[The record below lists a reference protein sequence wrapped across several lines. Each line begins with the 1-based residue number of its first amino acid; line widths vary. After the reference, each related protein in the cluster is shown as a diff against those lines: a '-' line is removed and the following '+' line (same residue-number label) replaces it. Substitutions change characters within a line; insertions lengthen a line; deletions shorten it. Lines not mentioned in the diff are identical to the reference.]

1 MSEPDYE
8 EFSSYRNFLSC
19 SNVNDLEYED
29 RCDYVRSTP
38 ECMDKGYF
46 FNYIEI
52 LYCSLRPSTDSE
64 QYWFLILLMS
74 MCVIMFMI
82 LGTTADKFFC
92 PALEVMSKIMGMSE
106 HLAGVTLLAFGNG
119 SPDLFTNLAGA
130 KESTSILFS
139 NMLGSSI
146 YVTAFIGGVIC
157 LIRTFRVDGSNVL
170 RDTSFFIFGIL
181 FIDFIKKDG
190 YVTTWESICLIL
202 IYVAYLFT
210 VLLDQYLLK
219 RQVLNMEAL
228 AQNGSLSAEAFKR
241 YSKLRQEANID
252 IVHRT
257 SHTSVDIEGT
267 RHSFEPS
274 AQSSA
279 NERLWQQLKD
289 SLKPFE
295 IDEWHSSTG
304 FQKTLM
310 CFKTPIIFALQL
322 FLPIV
327 DYELERHGWSKLLN
341 CVQVVIS
348 PIVMFLLICGLNCWT
363 FCLYSLAI
371 TIPLSVACFLN
382 TRTDEP
388 PKYHAIFALLSVI
401 GSMCTIYSCAA
412 ETVEILYVL
421 GLILDCSNSFL
432 GCTLL
437 AWGNGVG
444 DLISDAT
451 LALHGYPRMAFA
463 ASIGGPFFNTLLG
476 IGCVMLLKNVYGD
489 NGFEALPSGPLGE
502 NCFVFLLLILFG
514 TLLWSITTNFHI
526 RRCIGIFNVLLYGL
540 FFLYTVLGECE
551 VIQTYAD
558 ISQYGT
564 E

>member
-1 MSEPDYE
+1 MAEPDYE

-46 FNYIEI
+46 FNYIKI
-52 LYCSLRPSTDSE
+52 LYCSLGPTTDA
-64 QYWFLILLMS
+64 QQNCFLILLMS
-74 MCVIMFMI
+74 MCVIMFVI

-119 SPDLFTNLAGA
+119 SPDLFTNLASA
-130 KESTSILFS
+130 KESSSTLFS

-157 LIRTFRVDGSNVL
+157 LIRSFRVDGSNIL

-181 FIDFIKKDG
+181 SIDFIMKDG
-190 YVTTWESICLIL
+190 YVTTWESVCLIL
-202 IYVAYLFT
+202 IYVVYLIT
-210 VLLDQYLLK
+210 ILVDQYLLK
-219 RQVLNMEAL
+219 RQVLSMEAL
-228 AQNGSLSAEAFKR
+228 AQSGNLSAEAYKR
-241 YSKLRQEANID
+241 YSKLHQEANID
-252 IVHRT
+252 IVHRL

-267 RHSFEPS
+267 RHSFEYV
-274 AQSSA
+274 AQSDP
-279 NERLWQQLKD
+279 NENLWQQLRD

-295 IDEWHSSTG
+295 MDEWHSSTG
-304 FQKTLM
+304 CQKTML
-310 CFKTPIIFALQL
+310 CLKTPILCTLQL

-327 DYELERHGWSKLLN
+327 NYESERHGWSKLLN
-341 CVQVVIS
+341 CLQVVMS
-348 PIVMFLLICGLNCWT
+348 PIVMFLLICGLNCWKY
-363 FCLYSLAI
+363 CLYSLGI
-371 TIPLSVACFLN
+371 TIPLSIVCFMY

-388 PKYHAIFALLSVI
+388 PKFHAVFAILTAL

-451 LALHGYPRMAFA
+451 LAFHGYPRMAFA

-476 IGCVMLLKNVYGD
+476 IGCVMLLKNLYG
-489 NGFEALPSGPLGE
+489 NTGYEPLPSGPLGE
-502 NCFVFLLLILFG
+502 NCFVFLLLVLFS
-514 TLLWSITTNFHI
+514 TLLWSVTTNFHI
-526 RRCIGIFNVLLYGL
+526 RRCIGVFSVCLYGL

-551 VIQTYAD
+551 VIQTYAE